1 MDSSFYYYSLIDL
14 AWYLLPF
21 IIIIYTLKSSWFKKL
36 IGDKQ
41 ANRLNKFKIPLVV
54 VLVCCAT
61 YLFLRD
67 DNLNPEIVELLEEYP
82 HSINKSNNGS
92 VYHLG
97 MWSSLESSPYD
108 VGLWRI
114 KQYENA
120 YSNAEFPTNTIDY
133 EDYPKEK
140 WIEELFPEN
149 DKPKWLCDYDES
161 DCLDLIYTHS
171 EDAIFL
177 GKKFDKHITRY
188 DGVLS
193 YYHFGL
199 SHEPSVF
206 SPMMMFGP
214 GIDVLKIK
222 IITYFHSFKLG
233 NHEAVV
239 FNLTRLLNHHK
250 TVLGQTPYTVSKVI
264 SVVELQLIYEAAAYL
279 LSKTSN
285 QNLDIWKSYIDA
297 LKSFNTNQLTFEKP
311 FLHEFASS
319 YKSFEMAGL
328 GEFRKDLPSV
338 LRYLPKSYLYKPNK
352 TANLM
357 FKALMVNRGKYEFS
371 GDRIIVHKMPD
382 VKSLMKFELSN
393 PIGSLL
399 AITATPRYLN
409 LDGQLHNLE
418 VIQRL
423 TKHLYFKR
431 LGSEKEEFISPYTGK
446 KGIVEGKLYCIDA
459 ESSKEEPICLSTIK
473 I

>member
-1 MDSSFYYYSLIDL
+1 MDSTFYYYSLFDL
-14 AWYLLPF
+14 AWCLMPLVIF
-21 IIIIYTLKSSWFKKL
+21 IYILKSSWFKKAV
-36 IGDKQ
+36 GEKQ
-41 ANRLNKFKIPLVV
+41 LNKLKKLKIPICLIVFSS
-54 VLVCCAT
+54 LA
-61 YLFLRD
+61 YFAFMD
-67 DNLNPEIVELLEEYP
+67 DELNPEIVQLLED
-82 HSINKSNNGS
+82 HSKNISKSNNGS

-97 MWSSLESSPYD
+97 MWSSFDSSPYE

-120 YSNAEFPTNTIDY
+120 YLNAEFPTSSIDY
-133 EDYPKEK
+133 EDYPKDK
-140 WIEELFPEN
+140 WTEELFAEN

-161 DCLDLIYTHS
+161 DCLDLLYS
-171 EDAIFL
+171 NSADAIYLAKEFN
-177 GKKFDKHITRY
+177 KHISRY
-188 DGVLS
+188 DGVLNYS
-193 YYHFGL
+193 YFGL

-222 IITYFHSFKLG
+222 LISYFHDFKQG
-233 NHEAVV
+233 NQEAIVN
-239 FNLTRLLNHHK
+239 NLTRLLNHHK
-250 TVLGQTPYTVSKVI
+250 TVLDQTPYTVSKVI

-279 LSKTSN
+279 ISKTSN
-285 QNLDIWKSYIDA
+285 QNLGVWKPYINA
-297 LKSFNTNQLTFEKP
+297 LKQFNKNQITFEKP

-328 GEFRKDLPSV
+328 GDFRKDLPSV
-338 LRYLPKSYLYKPNK
+338 IGYLPKSYLFKPNK

-371 GDRIIVHKMPD
+371 GDRIIVHKKPD

-409 LDGQLHNLE
+409 LDGQLYNLE

-423 TKHLYFKR
+423 TKHLYHKR
-431 LGSEKEEFISPYTGK
+431 LGSEKGEFISPYTGK
-446 KGIVEGKLYCIDA
+446 KGNVIDKLFCIDS
-459 ESSKEEPICLSTIK
+459 ESLEDEPICLSTI
-473 I
+473 